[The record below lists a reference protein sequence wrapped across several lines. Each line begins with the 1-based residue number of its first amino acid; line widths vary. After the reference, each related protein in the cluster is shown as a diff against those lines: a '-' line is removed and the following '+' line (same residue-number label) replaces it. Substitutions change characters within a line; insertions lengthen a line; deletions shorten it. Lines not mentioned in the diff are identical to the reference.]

1 MKFLLW
7 LLRLVVFI
15 ALFGLSIKN
24 SGPIDLR
31 FFFNQSFVAPLS
43 LVLLAAFVLGV
54 VLGLTAFFATFVAQ
68 RREISRL
75 KRDSGAAE
83 ASTTN

>member
-75 KRDSGAAE
+75 KRDSSADE

>member
-75 KRDSGAAE
+75 KRDSGADE